1 MVIAIIFDTFPCTNQ
16 IVHIRRVCSGTGG
29 GFTEKSKR
37 VLLVGVVDH
46 LQILLEHDETI
57 VVLGVRHSIIVL
69 ACPCVG
75 VSVCVCADV
84 PWLRVHSDAQCVC
97 NCDHE
102 EGSQLP
108 KSDLNLAKR
117 PRTSSSDM
125 VPYVTFWAA
134 TALTSSRSIQALVWS
149 ELETCLWFRW

>member
-46 LQILLEHDETI
+46 LQVLLEHDETI

-84 PWLRVHSDAQCVC
+84 PWLRVHSDAQRVC
-97 NCDHE
+97 NCE
-102 EGSQLP
+102 SRRG
-108 KSDLNLAKR
+108 KS
-117 PRTSSSDM
+117 
-125 VPYVTFWAA
+125 VTEVG
-134 TALTSSRSIQALVWS
+134 L
-149 ELETCLWFRW
+149 ELSKEAPNIIL